1 MITIDID
8 YYKYRV
14 YELEKE
20 NLELHKQIQKLVKEN
35 TELMNIISTNDQF

>member
-1 MITIDID
+1 MDLD
-8 YYKYRV
+8 YYKYKLK
-14 YELEKE
+14 ELEKE